1 MTSQHDGRLRGVLK
15 AIAHRPT
22 DGQPMTEVRE
32 ILVLAGR
39 GPEVENRKPGK
50 REITLLSAE
59 SWAAACRDLGVELP
73 WWYRRA
79 NLLIE
84 GIDLSAAI
92 GGTLSIGSIRI
103 KVYGETKPC
112 HIMDQQYGGLR
123 QALVPNCRAGVHG
136 QVLAGGII
144 RVGDPVTLRQLE
156 QTGNPS
162 PLEEGRAMGVPGI
175 G

>member
-1 MTSQHDGRLRGVLK
+1 MTSPHDARPRGVLK

-32 ILVLAGR
+32 IIVLAGR

-59 SWAAACRDLGVELP
+59 SWAAACCDLGVDLP

-84 GIDLSAAI
+84 GLDLSATI
-92 GGTLSIGSIRI
+92 GRTLSIGSTRI
-103 KVYGETKPC
+103 QVHGETKPC
-112 HIMDQQYGGLR
+112 GLMDQQHAGLR
-123 QALVPNCRAGVHG
+123 QALVPDCRGGVYG
-136 QVLAGGII
+136 QVLAGGVIH
-144 RVGDPVTLRQLE
+144 VGDAITLD
-156 QTGNPS
+156 
-162 PLEEGRAMGVPGI
+162 
-175 G
+175 

>member
-1 MTSQHDGRLRGVLK
+1 MTSPHDARPRGVLK

-32 ILVLAGR
+32 IIVLAGR

-59 SWAAACRDLGVELP
+59 SWAAACRDLGVDLP

-84 GIDLSAAI
+84 GLDLSATI
-92 GGTLSIGSIRI
+92 GRTLSIGSTRI
-103 KVYGETKPC
+103 QVHGETKPC
-112 HIMDQQYGGLR
+112 GLMDQQHAGLR
-123 QALVPNCRAGVHG
+123 QALVLDCRGGVYG
-136 QVLAGGII
+136 QVLTGGTI
-144 RVGDPVTLRQLE
+144 RVGDPVTL
-156 QTGNPS
+156 S
-162 PLEEGRAMGVPGI
+162 A
-175 G
+175 

>member
-1 MTSQHDGRLRGVLK
+1 MKSPHDASPRGVLK

-32 ILVLAGR
+32 IIVLAGR

-59 SWAAACRDLGVELP
+59 SWAATCRDFGVDLP

-84 GIDLSAAI
+84 GLDLSAAI
-92 GGTLSIGSIRI
+92 GRTLSIGSIRI
-103 KVYGETKPC
+103 QVHGETKPC
-112 HIMDQQYGGLR
+112 GLMDQQHAGLR
-123 QALVPNCRAGVHG
+123 QALVPDCRGGVYG
-136 QVLAGGII
+136 QVLAGGTI
-144 RVGDPVTLRQLE
+144 RVGDLVTL
-156 QTGNPS
+156 S
-162 PLEEGRAMGVPGI
+162 A
-175 G
+175 

>member
-1 MTSQHDGRLRGVLK
+1 MKSPHDGRPRGVLK

-32 ILVLAGR
+32 IIVLAGR

-59 SWAAACRDLGVELP
+59 SWARACRDLGVDLP

-84 GIDLSAAI
+84 GLDLSTTI
-92 GGTLSIGSIRI
+92 GRTLSVGSIRI
-103 KVYGETKPC
+103 QVHGETKPC
-112 HIMDQQYGGLR
+112 GLMDQQHAGLR
-123 QALVPNCRAGVHG
+123 QALVPDCRGGVYG
-136 QVLAGGII
+136 QVFTGGTI
-144 RVGDPVTLRQLE
+144 RVGDPVTL
-156 QTGNPS
+156 S
-162 PLEEGRAMGVPGI
+162 P
-175 G
+175 